1 MREMRVASKIHKG
14 LGVVSRRRKEKWR
27 ANRRDAIM
35 VDQLT
40 AHPRRIRLFG
50 NVDVLQVPTE
60 ERRKKFESI
69 TPVGHQHSNFPE
81 RLNAN
86 GTDCIASSSQSA
98 PDCGPCGRR
107 L

>member
-35 VDQLT
+35 VDQ
-40 AHPRRIRLFG
+40 
-50 NVDVLQVPTE
+50 
-60 ERRKKFESI
+60 
-69 TPVGHQHSNFPE
+69 
-81 RLNAN
+81 
-86 GTDCIASSSQSA
+86 TDCPSKKSSPLWQCRCVAGSNRREKKEVRKYHAGRAST
-98 PDCGPCGRR
+98 

>member
-1 MREMRVASKIHKG
+1 MQTVEMRSWLIK
-14 LGVVSRRRKEKWR
+14 
-27 ANRRDAIM
+27 
-35 VDQLT
+35 LT

-60 ERRKKFESI
+60 ERRKKFERSI
-69 TPVGHQHSNFPE
+69 NTLNFPE

-86 GTDCIASSSQSA
+86 GTDCVASSSQSA